1 VIPLGAIFSPV
12 RKVNFNVE
20 ATRVGRRTDLE
31 RLVVDVWTNGTI
43 RPADAVAEAAAILG
57 SYLRLFMELPITR
70 RPIGIKMDSMY
81 PDKILQPQPPEARIE
96 ELDFSVRTYNCLK
109 KENILTIADL
119 VKKTEADLTA
129 IRNFGAK
136 SLNEVKEKLKQ
147 FGLSL
152 ADDKP
157 SGEAPVA
164 TLVDYE
170 E

>member
-1 VIPLGAIFSPV
+1 
-12 RKVNFNVE
+12 
-20 ATRVGRRTDLE
+20 
-31 RLVVDVWTNGTI
+31 
-43 RPADAVAEAAAILG
+43 
-57 SYLRLFMELPITR
+57 
-70 RPIGIKMDSMY
+70 MY

-119 VKKTEADLTA
+119 VKKAESDLTG

-136 SLNEVKEKLKQ
+136 SLNEVKDKLKQ

-152 ADDKP
+152 ADDRP
-157 SGEAPVA
+157 GSETRVE